1 MSLTRKAKL
10 GIGIVVV
17 MLALVGSFLSYLIGM
32 LQHMYRD
39 VAINSE
45 VGLLIQQHS
54 YDKAQI
60 RLLANPEY
68 AKTDQGIRR
77 QIQALEGLGRL
88 DDAEAILSED
98 PTFAA
103 SVYG

>member
-17 MLALVGSFLSYLIGM
+17 MLALAVSFLIYLIGM

-45 VGLLIQQHS
+45 VGSLI
-54 YDKAQI
+54 
-60 RLLANPEY
+60 R
-68 AKTDQGIRR
+68 
-77 QIQALEGLGRL
+77 
-88 DDAEAILSED
+88 
-98 PTFAA
+98 
-103 SVYG
+103 

>member
-1 MSLTRKAKL
+1 MAMTRKAKL
-10 GIGIVVV
+10 GISIFLV
-17 MLALVGSFLSYLIGM
+17 MLVLAGSFLIYLIRM

-54 YDKAQI
+54 FDRARI

-68 AKTDQGIRR
+68 AKTDRGIRR
-77 QIQALEGLGRL
+77 QIQTPEGL
-88 DDAEAILSED
+88 DLSTD
-98 PTFAA
+98 PPVGF
-103 SVYG
+103 